1 MELNHKWINVKVW
14 CVFSIFHIFRGQIHE
29 FIRQVKVIP
38 VFFKYYLTFCL
49 RGFGQ
54 IISWSGAK
62 LDSHALLSQ
71 VYIYLKLCTFWKQ
84 HFHICFL
91 WIRGR
96 INWKKR
102 LHRLSGEKW
111 HDDVCSVWM
120 DWRDGF
126 FWNIHRRRVH
136 LERCLSCKNS

>member
-1 MELNHKWINVKVW
+1 MLRFDVYFQ
-14 CVFSIFHIFRGQIHE
+14 FSIFSEVRSTE

-38 VFFKYYLTFCL
+38 VFFKYYLTLCL
-49 RGFGQ
+49 HSFGQ
-54 IISWSGAK
+54 IISWSKCLMHGAK
-62 LDSHALLSQ
+62 LDSHAILSQ
-71 VYIYLKLCTFWKQ
+71 VYIYLKLCTFWKH
-84 HFHICFL
+84 HFHIFL

-111 HDDVCSVWM
+111 HNDVCSVWM
-120 DWRDGF
+120 DWRDGL
-126 FWNIHRRRVH
+126 FWNIHRRCVH